1 MTVWISAVSPV
12 SPFAR
17 HDDGTAPETKK
28 RGLRKLREDTLTG
41 LLTALSIQPGTT
53 RLMKYTQIRKEAVN
67 NGKNMGR
74 EIGKPQR

>member
-1 MTVWISAVSPV
+1 M
-12 SPFAR
+12 
-17 HDDGTAPETKK
+17 
-28 RGLRKLREDTLTG
+28 REDMLTG
-41 LLTALSIQPGTT
+41 LLTVLIIQPGTT

>member
-1 MTVWISAVSPV
+1 M
-12 SPFAR
+12 
-17 HDDGTAPETKK
+17 
-28 RGLRKLREDTLTG
+28 REDMLAG
-41 LLTALSIQPGTT
+41 LLTVLIIQPGTT